1 MTSEWACQSALKGP
15 AITTASVVKRE
26 PLICGG
32 SGEKRANVFVHRW
45 VGGWVG
51 RRPEE
56 PNTL

>member
-32 SGEKRANVFVHRW
+32 SGEKRANVLVHR
-45 VGGWVG
+45 WVG